1 MENQQSQKVLG
12 SNLTSEVLN
21 HKSGGES
28 CPCCG
33 SLFDSGPHRIHGPY
47 DTGPYRYACED
58 CWTKPYLFFPDKEI
72 AESGLTRVPSSSQVD
87 MSMPISGPSIQT
99 VSGSAVHFSITPE
112 SALEGEIA
120 QVELSS
126 IRLDPNNVRF
136 RDRRRALD
144 DKEIEEVIWS
154 EYATKNLLK
163 EILASRGLSE
173 MPIVDSQLIVR
184 EGNRRIVCL
193 RRLSKLVSKGKLAGI
208 ENDIFNR
215 VRCVVLKPSTSEKD
229 LAIYL
234 ARVHVG
240 GKRQW
245 LAVNK
250 AAHVF
255 ELHTREGMA
264 YEEIQRF
271 LSLNRATIERM
282 ILAFR
287 DTLAYREKYPDDAGW
302 ATKYSYFDEI
312 YKREILRHWIQRK
325 RNRYR
330 LMDWTYKGRIRT
342 GFDIRK
348 LPAILQDRY
357 ATRILD
363 KFDVEKA
370 FSVLAK
376 RDPSLTDGFYARI
389 SDVITGIKSLDRGE
403 LILAANDPSRTRLIH
418 KLLEN
423 SARLEENVKRVRELN
438 RNHRTSNR
446 VHQTRRG
453 KRTGKV

>member
-1 MENQQSQKVLG
+1 
-12 SNLTSEVLN
+12 
-21 HKSGGES
+21 
-28 CPCCG
+28 
-33 SLFDSGPHRIHGPY
+33 
-47 DTGPYRYACED
+47 
-58 CWTKPYLFFPDKEI
+58 
-72 AESGLTRVPSSSQVD
+72 
-87 MSMPISGPSIQT
+87 

-120 QVELSS
+120 EVELSS
-126 IRLDPNNVRF
+126 LKLDSNNVRF

-154 EYATKNLLK
+154 EWTTKNLLK

-173 MPIVDSQLIVR
+173 MPIVDSRLIVR

-193 RRLSKLVSKGKLAGI
+193 RRLSRLASKGKLAGI
-208 ENDIFNR
+208 QNDIFNR

-234 ARVHVG
+234 ARVHVS

-271 LSLNRATIERM
+271 LSLSRATIERM
-282 ILAFR
+282 ILGFR
-287 DTLAYREKYPDDAGW
+287 DTLAYREEYADDTGW

-330 LMDWTYKGRIRT
+330 LMDWIYKGRIRT

-357 ATRILD
+357 ATRMLD

-370 FSVLAK
+370 FSVLTK
-376 RDPSLTDGFYARI
+376 KDPSLTDGFYARV
-389 SDVITGIKSLDRGE
+389 SDLIVGIRTLDKGG
-403 LILAANDPSRTRLIH
+403 LILAANDPSRRRLIH
-418 KLLEN
+418 KLFEN
-423 SARLEENVKRVRELN
+423 STKLEENVRRIRELS
-438 RNHRTSNR
+438 RKHRTSR

-453 KRTGKV
+453 KRTGNARALWCTRFNSNLRR